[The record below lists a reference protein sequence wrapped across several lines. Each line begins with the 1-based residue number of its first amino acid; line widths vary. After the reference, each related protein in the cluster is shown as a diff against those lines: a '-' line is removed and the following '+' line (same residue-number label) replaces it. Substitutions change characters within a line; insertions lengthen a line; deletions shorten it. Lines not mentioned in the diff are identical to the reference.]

1 MSSIH
6 TIPYKN
12 SILTFVLR
20 TVRKRQILFKEFKN
34 RKIRRRK
41 EEKNTDHKWKHH
53 LHNNLV
59 VFASFMP
66 RDCLFLPLI
75 YYAHWMNSVL
85 KIQRTVITIVHS
97 TSIITKRKWSVWWSA
112 NSVQNKYIM
121 LDFEVLHSI
130 LCLNE
135 FFFDPL
141 SFDML
146 FLLFFS
152 LSTHSQSYFM
162 HFIEWM
168 QHKKNGKRVFK
179 TKRTV

>member
-66 RDCLFLPLI
+66 RDCLFFASDLLRTLDEFCAKDSENSHNDRPFNQHYHKKKMISLVKCEQCTEQI
-75 YYAHWMNSVL
+75 YYAGFWSITFNFML
-85 KIQRTVITIVHS
+85 KWVFLRS
-97 TSIITKRKWSVWWSA
+97 
-112 NSVQNKYIM
+112 
-121 LDFEVLHSI
+121 
-130 LCLNE
+130 
-135 FFFDPL
+135 
-141 SFDML
+141 SFIWHAI
-146 FLLFFS
+146 FALFFS
-152 LSTHSQSYFM
+152 LYPFSVVFYAFHRMDATQ
-162 HFIEWM
+162 
-168 QHKKNGKRVFK
+168 KKRQTCIQN
-179 TKRTV
+179 